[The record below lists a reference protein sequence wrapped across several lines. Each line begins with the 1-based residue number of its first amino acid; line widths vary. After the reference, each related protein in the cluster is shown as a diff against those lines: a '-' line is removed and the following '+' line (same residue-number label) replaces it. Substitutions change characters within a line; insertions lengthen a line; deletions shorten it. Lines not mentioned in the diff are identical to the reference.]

1 MGHFSFTYFESHINI
16 TTHNMRVFSHVRL
29 LSLSRVLEKVSVL
42 SSVSLTSAP
51 SGAPLGQI
59 LRESR
64 VLLVMGI

>member
-1 MGHFSFTYFESHINI
+1 
-16 TTHNMRVFSHVRL
+16 MRVFSHVRL